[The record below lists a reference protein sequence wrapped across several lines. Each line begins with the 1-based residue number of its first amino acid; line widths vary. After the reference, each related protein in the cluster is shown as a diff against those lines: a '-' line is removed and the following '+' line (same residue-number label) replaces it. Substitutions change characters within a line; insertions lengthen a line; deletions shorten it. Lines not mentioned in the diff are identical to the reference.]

1 MERSEVGKMIKRQIM
16 SLLKEKTGKSLSRIY
31 QMIESRQKSH
41 AVTRETAAY
50 LLAMEYDIN
59 VAKYL
64 SPDELAE
71 VRGVKLPVI
80 VKLPPLSHKVPPSP
94 RIVRIEPSVDIE
106 VPNLP
111 SRVVNE
117 AKDMSRV
124 YPYIYL
130 FENSVRYLIKDIME
144 RNYSSDW
151 WEERAPSETKK
162 TVYNR
167 LEKEDIHRWHAQRG
181 KHSIF
186 YSDIRDLLSII
197 RKNWEDFKDIF
208 PDQPWV
214 KSLLDS
220 IELSRNIVAHNN
232 PLPKDEI
239 TRLKLDL
246 KAWVKQISKLKK
258 TNKS

>member
-1 MERSEVGKMIKRQIM
+1 MINRQIM
-16 SLLKEKTGKSLSRIY
+16 RLLKEKSDKSLSRIY
-31 QMIESRQKSH
+31 RMIESRQKSH

-64 SPDELAE
+64 GPEELAE
-71 VRGVKLPVI
+71 VRAVKSPVI
-80 VKLPPLSHKVPPSP
+80 VKAPPSYRKVVKSP
-94 RIVRIEPSVDIE
+94 RIVRLEPSVDIT

-111 SRVVNE
+111 SRVVKG
-117 AKDMSRV
+117 AKAMSRV

-130 FENSVRYLIKDIME
+130 FENSVRYLIKDVME
-144 RNYSSDW
+144 RKYGSDW
-151 WEERAPSETKK
+151 WKERAPSETKK
-162 TVYNR
+162 TIYKR

-181 KHSIF
+181 KHPIF
-186 YSDIRDLLSII
+186 YSDMHDLLSII
-197 RKNWEDFKDIF
+197 RKNWEDFKHTF
-208 PDQPWV
+208 PDQAWV
-214 KSLLDS
+214 KSRLDE

-239 TRLKLDL
+239 ARLKLDL

-258 TNKS
+258 AKKS